1 MEELRASTTDFRT
14 VVDTQFIQ
22 VLSDVNASQ
31 GELLLISLSA
41 LLQFWALLDSGKT
54 LNSHPIVVL
63 SSFFLLSCC

>member
-31 GELLLISLSA
+31 GELLLKFLSA

-54 LNSHPIVVL
+54 LNSHSIVVL